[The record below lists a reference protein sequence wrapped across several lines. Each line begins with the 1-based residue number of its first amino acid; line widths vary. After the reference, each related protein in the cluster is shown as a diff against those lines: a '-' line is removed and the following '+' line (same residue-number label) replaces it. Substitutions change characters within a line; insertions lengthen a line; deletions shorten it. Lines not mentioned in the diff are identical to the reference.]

1 MKQWKIPIILL
12 LLISLLT
19 QADMALAVNDSTNTT
34 TSATN
39 NVAVQCTS
47 YDDKKVDTS
56 ITPGAVGYTAQCD
69 ANRALIGIH
78 DSVSTN
84 EQSLY
89 CAKIE
94 CEFASGSNETLTVVQ
109 S

>member
-1 MKQWKIPIILL
+1 MKQWKISIMLL

-47 YDDKKVDTS
+47 YNDEKVDTS
-56 ITPGAVGYTAQCD
+56 ISPSSGYLAECD
-69 ANRALIGIH
+69 ANRALIGIQA
-78 DSVSTN
+78 SVSTKQQN
-84 EQSLY
+84 LY

-94 CEFASGSNETLTVVQ
+94 CNFATGSNETLTVVQ